1 MCTLIL
7 KHFTHSDKHKYYK
20 CIHQYQHG
28 IQKSKST
35 VMTISQK
42 STSTV
47 MTVRKVQNNT
57 INAST
62 FSFYRFIQSLTVAH
76 QQLLALLFGTWFR
89 IMSYSE
95 INFMSVEALSRSV
108 AGSMFHTC
116 AEDPA
121 KVEKASRILQLLIDN
136 FGVAAMFGRENI
148 QFFAEATH
156 TGIHI
161 RELIRYQYQYPSDD
175 TIPRELWMPLFV
187 CCCSYPSLAV
197 FPTLFALKKKKIKQS
212 FYLWIW
218 HVKLKAYPI
227 SLFEVSNSKSLFY
240 VISHFVGYVFCLN
253 IFNCNFEF
261 ELWLE
266 ASSFFEGQNMI
277 WLNVVVSF
285 VLFLHVFS

>member
-1 MCTLIL
+1 MCTLIW
-7 KHFTHSDKHKYYK
+7 KHFTHSDKHIDDK

-28 IQKSKST
+28 IQKSTST
-35 VMTISQK
+35 VMTIRQK

-47 MTVRKVQNNT
+47 MTAQNNT

-187 CCCSYPSLAV
+187 CCCSSPNLAV
-197 FPTLFALKKKKIKQS
+197 FPTLFALKKKK
-212 FYLWIW
+212 
-218 HVKLKAYPI
+218 
-227 SLFEVSNSKSLFY
+227 N
-240 VISHFVGYVFCLN
+240 
-253 IFNCNFEF
+253 
-261 ELWLE
+261 
-266 ASSFFEGQNMI
+266 
-277 WLNVVVSF
+277 
-285 VLFLHVFS
+285 